1 MATKV
6 RVKPV
11 LPTEIKDKAI
21 IAQVIKE
28 IRRQPTPEQI
38 ARLEQTKANITRII
52 VR

>member
-1 MATKV
+1 MPTKV

-21 IAQVIKE
+21 IEQVIRE

-38 ARLEQTKANITRII
+38 ARMDEEDASIMRMI